1 MAPCERPSLWLGSV
15 ILESGRLQLRALAS
29 VGKKQLNLGR
39 LFKIPYCKAHL
50 YWQGVR
56 ILKRETKSTYNTA
69 LLFCLFVFVFVFV
82 YGIISGQK
90 QLEHFNV
97 ILQGRI
103 CFTEE
108 NFNEFQHS
116 TQYSIVTVF
125 N

>member
-1 MAPCERPSLWLGSV
+1 MAVVGY
-15 ILESGRLQLRALAS
+15 LESGCLQVWALAS
-29 VGKKQLNLGR
+29 VGKKQLNFGR
-39 LFKIPYCKAHL
+39 LFKTPYCKAHL

-56 ILKRETKSTYNTA
+56 ILKRETKSTYYTA
-69 LLFCLFVFVFVFV
+69 LLFCLFVCLFLFLFFF

>member
-1 MAPCERPSLWLGSV
+1 MWE
-15 ILESGRLQLRALAS
+15 
-29 VGKKQLNLGR
+29 KKQLNLGR
-39 LFKIPYCKAHL
+39 LFKTPYCKAHL
-50 YWQGVR
+50 YRQGVR

-69 LLFCLFVFVFVFV
+69 LLFCLFVCFCFCFF

-103 CFTEE
+103 GFTEE

-116 TQYSIVTVF
+116 TQYSIVTVL
-125 N
+125 

>member
-1 MAPCERPSLWLGSV
+1 MAVVGY
-15 ILESGRLQLRALAS
+15 LESGRLQLRALAS

-39 LFKIPYCKAHL
+39 LFKTPYCKAHL
-50 YWQGVR
+50 YRQGVR

-69 LLFCLFVFVFVFV
+69 LLICLLVCFCFCFF

-116 TQYSIVTVF
+116 TQYSVVTVF